1 MISVNGI
8 LLATFIA
15 GLVAFLL
22 HHVHPKLRDW
32 FSVLAS
38 AFTLYLV
45 WELPVG
51 KAFASYKI
59 AGFDVVWGA
68 TEYSRLFALLIS
80 VLSFFA
86 ILYSMDFMK
95 GKPKLGFYYLSFFF
109 SIGGMYGIVY
119 SQDLISLFFFWE
131 IMTWSSFMMVI
142 YCCKEA
148 QSAGIKYFVFSA
160 IGAYALLTAIVLLYA
175 YTGSLR
181 FVDVFASFGG
191 LSLGIQLVIVI
202 LFLIGFAV
210 KSATMPLHVWAP
222 EAYSY
227 APSSFTAVFSGALSK
242 MGIFGIGITIFKF
255 ASQTGFYPYV
265 QEILAWIGALTAL
278 FATFYAIFSTD
289 AKTLLAYS
297 SIGQLGYI
305 VTGLAIG
312 TPLSI
317 AAALFLT
324 VLHAIFK
331 GMLFLATGAVYYRT
345 GSTNLDE
352 VTGLIRKMP
361 YTFLT
366 ALFGIITVAGVPPL
380 AGFSGKWLLYESL
393 IRSNH
398 YFLVVI
404 LFFSST
410 AAFLYLYRY
419 IFSLFLGQEEKEYEH
434 VKEVP
439 WSMRIPML
447 LLALATLVFGVAPG
461 WLLKPVHA
469 AMGYLGNFPA
479 TWSNTVLFYNWGGN
493 FIKVDLFTVGV
504 TIGIVFI
511 VVAIIITIKDYRE
524 TRYVTTKDIHT
535 SGEIPT
541 ENENLTYAVDF
552 YKPFERALG
561 SVLKVSVNKLY
572 NVFGK
577 VLEQSFD
584 YLRYVYTGN
593 GQTYAMYVVL
603 FLAILIVFSEL
614 IFGFKL

>member
-1 MISVNGI
+1 MFSISGI
-8 LLATFIA
+8 FITTFVS

-22 HHVHPKLRDW
+22 HHSVPKIRDW
-32 FSVLAS
+32 FSIVIMGVIVYA
-38 AFTLYLV
+38 V
-45 WELPVG
+45 WELPV
-51 KAFASYKI
+51 KANLLSFKLANYNLVF
-59 AGFDVVWGA
+59 GN
-68 TEYSRLFALLIS
+68 TEYGRLFALIVA
-80 VLSFFA
+80 VLGFFA
-86 ILYSMDFMK
+86 ILYSKDFME
-95 GKPKLGFYYLSFFF
+95 GKPRLGYFYMAFFF
-109 SIGGMYGIVY
+109 SIGGMFGIVY

-131 IMTWSSFMMVI
+131 IMTWSSFLLVI

-148 QSAGIKYFVFSA
+148 QKIGLKYFVFSA
-160 IGAYALLTAIVLLYA
+160 IGAYSIMTAMVVLYSSI
-175 YTGSLR
+175 GSLQ
-181 FVDVFASFGG
+181 FADVFAGFGKMDFW
-191 LSLGIQLVIVI
+191 SQLLVVV
-202 LFLIGFAV
+202 LLLMGFGV

-222 EAYSY
+222 GAYRIT
-227 APSSFTAVFSGALSK
+227 PSSFTAIFSGALSK
-242 MGIFGIGITIFKF
+242 MGIFGIGLTLFKI
-255 ASQTGFYPYV
+255 ASATGFYPWV

-278 FATFYAIFSTD
+278 FATFYAVFATD

-324 VLHAIFK
+324 VMHAIFK

-345 GSTNLDE
+345 GTTDMTKVS
-352 VTGLIRKMP
+352 GLIRKMP

-366 ALFGIITVAGVPPL
+366 ALFGIITVSGVPPL
-380 AGFSGKWLLYESL
+380 AGFSGKWMLYESL
-393 IRSNH
+393 IQSNH
-398 YFLVVI
+398 YFLVVVI
-404 LFFSST
+404 FFSST

-419 IFSLFLGQEEKEYEH
+419 IFSLFLGQEEKETEN

-439 WSMRIPML
+439 WLMRIPML

-461 WLLKPVHA
+461 LLLHPVSA
-469 AMGYLGNFPA
+469 AMKYLGDFGV
-479 TWSNTVLFYNWGGN
+479 TYQTSVLFNEWGN
-493 FIKVDLFTVGV
+493 KVDMLTVAN
-504 TIGIVFI
+504 TIGGVFI
-511 VVAIIITIKDYRE
+511 IVTIIITIKGYRS

-535 SGEIPT
+535 SGEVPT

-561 SVLKVSVNKLY
+561 SVLKASVDKIY
-572 NVFGK
+572 YATGK

-603 FLAILIVFSEL
+603 FLTILVVFSEL
-614 IFGFKL
+614 IFGIKL